1 MKRLLLLAALL
12 AACSSPTEPDGFA
25 TVVFRVEP
33 SCKSI
38 LLYSLAIDDSTV
50 DTREMGPGDSA
61 VFTVPAGL
69 HTTLAA
75 APDGLVVNLWPSK
88 PFTLKAGDRYVA
100 RLNCQAG
107 G

>member
-1 MKRLLLLAALL
+1 MKRSLLLVAFL
-12 AACSSPTEPDGFA
+12 AACSSSTEPTGA
-25 TVVFRVEP
+25 GTVVFRVEP
-33 SCKSI
+33 SCKNV

-69 HTTLAA
+69 HTTLAV
-75 APDGLVVNLWPSK
+75 APDGLTVNLWPSK
-88 PFTLKAGDRYVA
+88 PFTLKPGDRYVA